1 MKKIKVLISGL
12 VVLIILT
19 PAVLGQNTVPNM
31 INYQGFLTDSGGTA
45 LTDTYQIIFRI
56 YDEASGNHPWLWH
69 ETHTA
74 VTVENGLFNVLL
86 GSVDT
91 LSAEDI
97 SGDRFLAIKVE
108 NEVEMT
114 PRMRLASTAYSLRAE
129 RAHALDAPDGDPD
142 KAVYVDDDGNVGIGT
157 MTPEANLDVAGLL
170 SARSFKTTIYDTGG
184 VNYPSVTLSNSN
196 NWDDFPDLSITFSL
210 TDTATV
216 ITYYNVTMSMSPPNH
231 FLTRLMIDD
240 ADVSRQIFGAVTY
253 CSATENWMTEL
264 PAGEHTIKVQY
275 RTPAGGVNNPAGNDY
290 HNRFLQVMVLG
301 AQ

>member
-19 PAVLGQNTVPNM
+19 SAVLGQNTVPTM
-31 INYQGFLTDSGGTA
+31 INYQGFLTDPGGSA
-45 LTDTYQIIFRI
+45 LTGTYQIIFRI

-74 VTVENGLFNVLL
+74 VSVENGLFNVLL
-86 GSVDT
+86 GSIDT

-114 PRMRLASTAYSLRAE
+114 PRMRLASAAYSLRAE

-170 SARSFKTTIYDTGG
+170 NARSFKTTMYDTGG
-184 VNYPSVTLSNSN
+184 VNSPAVTLSSSN
-196 NWDDFPDLSITFSL
+196 QWGDFPDLSITFTL

-216 ITYYNVTMSMSPPNH
+216 IIYYNISGSMSPANH
-231 FLTRLMIDD
+231 FLSRLMIDD
-240 ADVSRQIFGAVTY
+240 VNVSRQIFGATTY
-253 CSATENWMTEL
+253 FSTNDYWMTEL

-275 RTPAGGVNNPAGNDY
+275 RTPAGGTNDPVGNDY
-290 HNRFLQVMVLG
+290 HNRILQVMVLG